1 MSVACPWYVCRKLI
15 LLLPGTIVHICNG
28 CNSIYRQHYRAIWE
42 NWTGLVNLQHTR
54 TELYKSTSGFYSA
67 FKWIMFA
74 MVFFVSLYTFF
85 ILLLCNVFLF
95 WYWFVLPFSTSSQT
109 VWSLPLTGC
118 TFCGQHFLS
127 KIRDSQVTEICLI
140 KLSVL
145 LVVSLDQTLHLTY
158 LLSHEMYPR

>member
-1 MSVACPWYVCRKLI
+1 MRKLDRAC
-15 LLLPGTIVHICNG
+15 GIC
-28 CNSIYRQHYRAIWE
+28 
-42 NWTGLVNLQHTR
+42 QHTR

-74 MVFFVSLYTFF
+74 MVFLVSLYTFF

-95 WYWFVLPFSTSSQT
+95 WYWFFLPFSTSSQT
-109 VWSLPLTGC
+109 VWSLHWLDA

-127 KIRDSQVTEICLI
+127 KIRDSQITEVCLI

-145 LVVSLDQTLHLTY
+145 LVVSLDQTLHITY
-158 LLSHEMYPR
+158 PLSHEIYPRYWNSICLAVIKNWQILTTLSVNVWR